1 MPNLPIFSASEPN
14 TIPAKV
20 YDKIWIEEIVIK
32 APDPNGDAV
41 GEVKLHKYGVFDGVA
56 ELDPHDGKW
65 ITIQNLLVESD
76 NDQDLANALSYLLT
90 YIQKLGQSNNIIATE

>member
-20 YDKIWIEEIVIK
+20 YDKVWIEEIVIK

-41 GEVKLHKYGVFDGVA
+41 GEVKLHKYGVFDGIA
-56 ELDPHDGKW
+56 ELDPQDGKW
-65 ITIQNLLVESD
+65 ITIQNLLAESD
-76 NDQDLANALSYLLT
+76 NDQDLSNALTYLLT
-90 YIQKLGQSNNIIATE
+90 YIQKLGQSNNIIAVE